1 MFRFCFCSGKE
12 DPKDAPRE
20 LGGISFF
27 FFSGILVLFSR
38 KKEDPKDKGPG
49 PGLGV
54 LLIAPV
60 PVLVVVVVV
69 VELEFGLLMLDARRC
84 IIL

>member
-1 MFRFCFCSGKE
+1 MSTKSASY
-12 DPKDAPRE
+12 APRE

-54 LLIAPV
+54 LLKFVGSGSGSGSRVTSI
-60 PVLVVVVVV
+60 VV
-69 VELEFGLLMLDARRC
+69 VE
-84 IIL
+84 